1 MRIDP
6 RTLVRAMV
14 IGLAWGLSAQSSLAQ
29 TDDAAMPRFKAPER
43 PGAARFEP
51 APRADDD
58 AMEEVIVTAEQ
69 DEWRLPDL
77 GSQWR
82 IEREEAEKAE
92 QGRFQAV
99 FLPLYDP
106 ETAPRN
112 PDLFQLNKEEERVG
126 KIELFRFKFGDKR
139 AR

>member
-1 MRIDP
+1 MRV
-6 RTLVRAMV
+6 LL
-14 IGLAWGLSAQSSLAQ
+14 LAGVLLGQAALSQ
-29 TDDAAMPRFKAPER
+29 TQTSAPPRFKGPER

-51 APRADDD
+51 TTRVEPET
-58 AMEEVIVTAEQ
+58 MEEVIVSAEK

-77 GSQWR
+77 GSEWR
-82 IEREEAEKAE
+82 IEREEQEKAE
-92 QGRFQAV
+92 KGRFEAT

-126 KIELFRFKFGDKR
+126 TIELFRFKFGRKPR
-139 AR
+139 

>member
-1 MRIDP
+1 MRTDGSAAVL
-6 RTLVRAMV
+6 TLLACFLASPQ
-14 IGLAWGLSAQSSLAQ
+14 GLGQSVDRQ
-29 TDDAAMPRFKAPER
+29 PRFAEPQR

-51 APRADDD
+51 SPRTTDDD
-58 AMEEVIVTAEQ
+58 EAMEEVVVTAEQ

-77 GSQWR
+77 GSEWR
-82 IEREEAEKAE
+82 IEREEQEKAE
-92 QGRFQAV
+92 EGRFEAD

-126 KIELFRFKFGDKR
+126 KIELFRFKFGGKR
-139 AR
+139 RQ

>member
-1 MRIDP
+1 L
-6 RTLVRAMV
+6 RTDRAR
-14 IGLAWGLSAQSSLAQ
+14 LAWLLAGLLLGPVALAQ
-29 TDDAAMPRFKAPER
+29 TQTSTPPRFKTPER

-51 APRADDD
+51 TSRAKTET
-58 AMEEVIVTAEQ
+58 MEEVIVSAEK

-77 GSQWR
+77 GSEWR
-82 IEREEAEKAE
+82 IEREEQEKAE
-92 QGRFQAV
+92 KGRFEAT

-126 KIELFRFKFGDKR
+126 TIELFRFKFGRKPR
-139 AR
+139 